1 MKDSHKS
8 ISSYLDAYNLIFEKE
23 YPEKISR
30 LVDLINNTNTQNK
43 RIYIL
48 GNGAS
53 AAIASHIAN
62 DLTKAT
68 KSKASTFH
76 DPALI
81 TCFGNDFGYENWM
94 KEALKHYAEEDDTV
108 ILISSSGRS
117 DNVLNASNFSK
128 EKNINLV
135 SLTGPNPKKELIN
148 NSFLNFSV
156 NSKIYNVIECIHMI
170 ILTSA
175 IDQINMITLDLD

>member
-8 ISSYLDAYNLIFEKE
+8 ISSYLDRYNLIFEKE

-30 LVDLINNTNTQNK
+30 LVDLLNNTNAQNK

-117 DNVLNASNFSK
+117 ENILNASNFAK

-135 SLTGPNPKKELIN
+135 SLTGPNPKEEVIE
-148 NSFLNFSV
+148 NSILHFSV

-175 IDQINMITLDLD
+175 IDQINMISLD

>member
-1 MKDSHKS
+1 MNGSQKN
-8 ISSYLDAYNLIFEKE
+8 ISSYLDTYNLIFEKE

-94 KEALKHYAEEDDTV
+94 KEALKHYAEE
-108 ILISSSGRS
+108 I
-117 DNVLNASNFSK
+117 
-128 EKNINLV
+128 
-135 SLTGPNPKKELIN
+135 
-148 NSFLNFSV
+148 
-156 NSKIYNVIECIHMI
+156 
-170 ILTSA
+170 
-175 IDQINMITLDLD
+175 Q